1 MRIKDSTI
9 IVNNLLSKMWLV
21 LYDRFDDYGFD
32 IMVGDNEDQVIA
44 RVYKKWF
51 IDSNETVIPKHEI
64 YFIGANV
71 NDKKRSVLAKVLRNE
86 LRILEESK

>member
-21 LYDRFDDYGFD
+21 LYERFDDFGFD
-32 IMVGDNEDQVIA
+32 ILIADNEDQVIA

-51 IDSNETVIPKHEI
+51 IDSNETVIPKHKI

-86 LRILEESK
+86 LKKVV